1 MFKKFILPILILIA
15 ALLAGFFLTNA
26 WKKNS
31 SVSQK
36 NAQAETAEPSTI
48 SVAEKTEPEKI
59 TPAANQS
66 EQPAEPVA
74 TPTQSI
80 ILQAVPF
87 VVQAPFA
94 NWSDPNFQNACEE
107 ASMVMAMGW
116 VNNEKTISPA
126 EAQKRILAII
136 GFENKTLG
144 YSADT
149 NAFDM
154 EKIFQQYFKHK
165 NVVAQEN
172 VTLADLKAQLGAG
185 NLVLVSV
192 FGQALKNPNF
202 TAPGPIAHMLV
213 LIGYDPTTQEFITN
227 DPGTKHGAG
236 YRYDENL
243 LFGAIWEYPS
253 GKTIPPVPTPSK
265 MKKAMLS
272 VSK

>member
-36 NAQAETAEPSTI
+36 NAQAETAQPKTTPM
-48 SVAEKTEPEKI
+48 VEKTEP
-59 TPAANQS
+59 ANQG
-66 EQPAEPVA
+66 EPATQPVVN
-74 TPTQSI
+74 PTQPM
-80 ILQAVPF
+80 ILQTVPF
-87 VVQAPFA
+87 IVQAPFA

-126 EAQKRILAII
+126 EAQKRILTII
-136 GFENKTLG
+136 GFENKTLS

-165 NVVAQEN
+165 NVVAKEN
-172 VTLADLKAQLGAG
+172 VTLADLKTELANGK
-185 NLVLVSV
+185 LVLVSV

-272 VSK
+272 ISK

>member
-1 MFKKFILPILILIA
+1 MLKKFILPVLILMTC
-15 ALLAGFFLTNA
+15 LLAGFFLA
-26 WKKNS
+26 SIWKKS
-31 SVSQK
+31 SPTVQK
-36 NAQAETAEPSTI
+36 NVPTATAQPPAPIEEKT
-48 SVAEKTEPEKI
+48 VAE
-59 TPAANQS
+59 NQS
-66 EQPAEPVA
+66 QPLTIEDTV
-74 TPTQSI
+74 PTEKN
-80 ILQAVPF
+80 ILQTVPF
-87 VVQAPFA
+87 VVQAPFG

-107 ASMVMAMGW
+107 ASMVMAIGW
-116 VNNEKTISPA
+116 VNNEKTISPT

-165 NVVAQEN
+165 NVVAKEN
-172 VTLADLKAQLGAG
+172 VTLADLKTELANGK
-185 NLVLVSV
+185 LVLVSV

-213 LIGYDPTTQEFITN
+213 LIGYDPATQEFITN

-272 VSK
+272 ISK